1 MLVDKKPFAYKKIK
15 TEKMKTLGPQ
25 AAKLTGTLYERDKPV
40 FTYSDVVNITGLRP
54 KAARN
59 FVAALVGRGVVSRL
73 KPGLFTLVPF
83 ELGFEKEYM
92 GNPFV
97 VARELVADKE
107 YYISHASA
115 MDIHQMVTQ
124 PQLKV
129 YVMVLK
135 AIRPRFVMGTEFCFV
150 RCKSAHFFGI
160 SDLWVTKSGKVKVSD
175 PEKTVIDGLK
185 QPEYCGGFSEVAKG
199 FWMRRDTMNI
209 SKLTEYAIR
218 LNIGAVIRRLGFL
231 LEVYQI
237 DAPREIAA
245 LRENLT
251 PSHVLLDPVLPRE
264 GKYNA
269 KWRLRLNMD
278 PEELLALVRT

>member
-1 MLVDKKPFAYKKIK
+1 MNDIKLKKL
-15 TEKMKTLGPQ
+15 KTLGPQ
-25 AAKLTGTLYERDKPV
+25 AAKLTGALYERDKPV
-40 FTYSDVVNITGLRP
+40 FTYADVVEITGLKP

-83 ELGFEKEYM
+83 ELGFEREYM
-92 GNPFV
+92 GNPYV
-97 VARELVADKE
+97 VARELAADKD

-129 YVMVLK
+129 YTTVVK
-135 AIRPRFVMGTEFCFV
+135 PIRPRFVMGTEFFFV
-150 RCKSAHFFGI
+150 RCKPVNFFGV
-160 SDLWVTKSGKVKVSD
+160 SDQWVTKSEKVKVSD
-175 PEKTVIDGLK
+175 PERTVIDGLK

-199 FWMRRDTMNI
+199 FWMRRDLMDTGR
-209 SKLTEYAIR
+209 LVDFALR
-218 LNIGAVIRRLGFL
+218 LNVGAVIRRLGFL
-231 LEVYQI
+231 LELFQV

-245 LRENLT
+245 LRQGLT
-251 PSHVLLDPVLPRE
+251 ASYALLDPMLPCE

-269 KWRLRLNMD
+269 KWRLRLNID
-278 PEELLALVRT
+278 PKEMLALVRT

>member
-1 MLVDKKPFAYKKIK
+1 MHINNMKS
-15 TEKMKTLGPQ
+15 EKLKTLGPQ
-25 AAKLTGTLYERDKPV
+25 AAKLIGTLYERDKPV
-40 FTYSDVVNITGLRP
+40 FAYSDVVDITGLTP

-59 FVAALVGRGVVSRL
+59 FMAALVGRGVVSRL

-92 GNPFV
+92 GNPYV
-97 VARELVADKE
+97 VARELAGDKE

-129 YVMVLK
+129 YATVLK

-160 SDLWVTKSGKVKVSD
+160 SDQWVTKSEKVKVSD
-175 PEKTVIDGLK
+175 LEKTVIDGLK
-185 QPEYCGGFSEVAKG
+185 QPEYCGGISEVAKG
-199 FWMRRDTMNI
+199 LWMRRDVMDVAR
-209 SKLTEYAIR
+209 LVDYALR
-218 LNIGAVIRRLGFL
+218 LRIGAVIRRLGFL
-231 LEVYQI
+231 LEVFQF

-251 PSHVLLDPVLPRE
+251 PSYALLDPVLPRE
-264 GKYNA
+264 GQYNA